1 MPILTDFNSMFT
13 SLRQGFDSRMASGTL
28 TMDQVVQE
36 THELTDR
43 IAREQIQDYVQ
54 VLDERLRNSQLR
66 KKTTPS
72 NGAIKQKPS
81 LLQPDLWSLAGRT
94 FGIKRP
100 ITMCVWWIVFWALSP
115 IRESAGN

>member
-54 VLDERLRNSQLR
+54 VLDERLRNPQLR
-66 KKTTPS
+66 KKEKVRKGLISVVSRLSGKNHRIPETNS
-72 NGAIKQKPS
+72 LHFHSLREKFLGSGKQ
-81 LLQPDLWSLAGRT
+81 G
-94 FGIKRP
+94 
-100 ITMCVWWIVFWALSP
+100 
-115 IRESAGN
+115 